1 MELTGTEKR
10 IQALFSELSL
20 EDRSRTPHFAHL
32 WTRAQATKPSRVF
45 SKSLAVSAAVVVLA
59 VAFSFV
65 IWSTSITQ
73 NALNIAPVEIPT
85 TASPQFA
92 AVTDTPPPVQHPK
105 RIARRPR
112 QTEGPVIND
121 AALLSRWQSPTSSFM
136 ESPSSVRLNSLPE
149 LNQSAKD
156 LESFLKESNQ

>member
-1 MELTGTEKR
+1 MGLTGTEQR

-20 EDRSRTPHFAHL
+20 EDRGRTPHFAHL
-32 WTRAQATKPSRVF
+32 WTRAEATKPSRVF
-45 SKSLAVSAAVVVLA
+45 SKSLAATAAVIVLA

-65 IWSTSITQ
+65 IWSRSITQ
-73 NALNIAPVEIPT
+73 NALNIAPLEIPT
-85 TASPQFA
+85 TASPQLA
-92 AVTDTPPPVQHPK
+92 AVTDTPPAAQHAK

-112 QTEGPVIND
+112 QTERPVIND

-156 LESFLKESNQ
+156 LESFLKESKQ